1 METTMKYIERFRVLP
16 GSKVKLMEID
26 TGFTAHHESHKDAAE
41 ETEKDREKL
50 RALQGLLYSDGRCS
64 VLICLQGMDT
74 AGKDGTIGHI
84 LGAMNPQG
92 CRVAQFRQ
100 PSTLEQGHD
109 FLWRVHKVAPARRE
123 VTIFNRSHYEDVL
136 VVRVHKLVPEKTW
149 SKRYDEINAFEE
161 TLVDGGTHI
170 LKFYLH
176 ISKKEQLTRFEER
189 LDDPA
194 KRWKISEADYSERKL
209 WPDYEKAYE
218 EALSRCST
226 RHAPWFVI
234 PSDHKWFRNLAV
246 ARIVVEHMEGLGLKL
261 PKPSVDLERIRRQ
274 YHAAQRA

>member
-1 METTMKYIERFRVLP
+1 MKYLDQFRVKP
-16 GSKVKLMEID
+16 GTKVKLGKID
-26 TGFTAHHESHKDAAE
+26 PGFKDHHESHKEAANE
-41 ETEKDREKL
+41 IEKDQQKL
-50 RALQGLLYSDGRCS
+50 RTLQELLYADGRCS
-64 VLICLQGMDT
+64 VLLCLQGMDT

-92 CRVAQFRQ
+92 CRVVQFRQ
-100 PSTLEQGHD
+100 PSAIEQAHD

-149 SKRYDEINAFEE
+149 SKRYDEINAFEK
-161 TLVDGGTHI
+161 TLGDSGTHI

-176 ISKKEQLTRFEER
+176 ISKREQLTRFQER

-194 KRWKISEADYSERKL
+194 KQWKISEADYSERKL
-209 WPDYEKAYE
+209 WGDYTKAYE
-218 EALSRCST
+218 DVLSRCST
-226 RHAPWFVI
+226 KHAPWFVI

-246 ARIVVEHMEGLGLKL
+246 ARIVVEHMEKLGLKS
-261 PKPSVDLERIRRQ
+261 PKPSVDLARIRAQ
-274 YHAAQRA
+274 YHAAKEA